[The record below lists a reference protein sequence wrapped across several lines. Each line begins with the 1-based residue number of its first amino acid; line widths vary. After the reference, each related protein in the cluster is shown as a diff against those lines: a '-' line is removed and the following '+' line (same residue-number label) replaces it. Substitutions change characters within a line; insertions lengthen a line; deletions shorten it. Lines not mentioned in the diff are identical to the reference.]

1 MTSLNFNYFPK
12 GPFSKHNRTGGS
24 GFNMQTFGGHN
35 SVRNNWGETVG

>member
-35 SVRNNWGETVG
+35 SVRNYWGETVG